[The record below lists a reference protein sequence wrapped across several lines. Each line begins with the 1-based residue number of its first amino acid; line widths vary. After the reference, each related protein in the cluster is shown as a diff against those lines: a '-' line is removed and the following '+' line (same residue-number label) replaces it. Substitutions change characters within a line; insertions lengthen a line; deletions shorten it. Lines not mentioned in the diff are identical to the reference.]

1 MLTRREALSTLAAAA
16 GASALSKGIVHA
28 RSQATQR
35 PEIRTAL
42 NGPVGLQL
50 WSLREYLPKDL
61 KGTLAKVRAMGFRE
75 VEGAGLWGASVT
87 DLRAALDAAGLRC
100 RSAHLPFERLRDAA
114 PAALAEAKALG
125 ATWVVCPWIPHKGEF
140 TRETTLASAEA
151 FNRFGAAARDAG
163 LRFAYH
169 CHGYEFVKA
178 PEGTLFDVL
187 AGATDPAR
195 VAFQV
200 DVFHT
205 FHGGGDPAAVIT
217 RYKDRV
223 PSLHLKDLKKGVTV
237 KAGTAIAPPEEDVP
251 VGSGQVDMAA
261 VLRAAR
267 DAGTSLYYL
276 EDESRDPLTG
286 IPQSVKWLQAFT
298 F

>member
-1 MLTRREALSTLAAAA
+1 MITRREALTTLAAAA
-16 GASALSKGIVHA
+16 GVSAISPRAALA
-28 RSQATQR
+28 QR
-35 PEIRTAL
+35 DLRTTL

-61 KGTLAKVRAMGFRE
+61 KGTLAKVRALGFRE
-75 VEGAGLWGASVT
+75 VEGAGLWKHTVA

-100 RSAHLPFERLRDAA
+100 QSTHLPFERLRDAA

-125 ATWVVCPWIPHKGEF
+125 ATWAVCPWIPHKGEF
-140 TRETTLASAEA
+140 TRETALTTAEA
-151 FNRFGAAARDAG
+151 FNRFGRAAEEAG

-169 CHGYEFVKA
+169 CHGYEFVPA

-205 FHGGGDPAAVIT
+205 FHGGGDPASVIT
-217 RYKDRV
+217 RYKGRV
-223 PSLHLKDLKKGVTV
+223 PSLHLKDLKKGVAI

-261 VLRAAR
+261 VLKAAR
-267 DAGTSLYYL
+267 DAGTSLYYI
-276 EDESRDPLTG
+276 EDESRDPLAS
-286 IPQSVKWLQAFT
+286 IPQSLKWLESVRI
-298 F
+298 